1 MTVIKVSRDI
11 LLSLTIKKNKTM
23 DITPNPNN
31 FDSSIIS
38 NKDLLVLLITHLEYV
53 KSLRN
58 NIFVKLSA
66 NQIEFLDTKIDK
78 LTHKIEYLMSKL
90 SIEDLFDMAINK
102 IH

>member
-1 MTVIKVSRDI
+1 
-11 LLSLTIKKNKTM
+11 M

-66 NQIEFLDTKIDK
+66 KQIEFLDDKINK

-90 SIEDLFDMAINK
+90 TIEDLLSIDINK
-102 IH
+102 VHNY

>member
-1 MTVIKVSRDI
+1 
-11 LLSLTIKKNKTM
+11 M

-66 NQIEFLDTKIDK
+66 NQIEFLDNKIDK
-78 LTHKIEYLMSKL
+78 LTHKITYLMSKL
-90 SIEDLFDMAINK
+90 SIEDLLSIDINK
-102 IH
+102 IHNY

>member
-1 MTVIKVSRDI
+1 
-11 LLSLTIKKNKTM
+11 M

-31 FDSSIIS
+31 FNSSIIS
-38 NKDLLVLLITHLEYV
+38 NKDLVVLLITHLEYV

-58 NIFVKLSA
+58 NIFVKLSTH
-66 NQIEFLDTKIDK
+66 QIEFLDNKIDK

-90 SIEDLFDMAINK
+90 SIEDLFDIDINK

>member
-1 MTVIKVSRDI
+1 M
-11 LLSLTIKKNKTM
+11 N
-23 DITPNPNN
+23 ITPNPNN

-38 NKDLLVLLITHLEYV
+38 NKDLVVLLITHLEYV

-66 NQIEFLDTKIDK
+66 NQIEFLDNKIDK
-78 LTHKIEYLMSKL
+78 LTHKTGYLMSKL
-90 SIEDLFDMAINK
+90 SIEDLLAIDINK

>member
-1 MTVIKVSRDI
+1 
-11 LLSLTIKKNKTM
+11 M

-31 FDSSIIS
+31 FNSSIIS

-66 NQIEFLDTKIDK
+66 NQIEFLDNKIDK
-78 LTHKIEYLMSKL
+78 LTHKIEYLRSKL
-90 SIEDLFDMAINK
+90 LIEDLLSIDINK
-102 IH
+102 VHNY

>member
-1 MTVIKVSRDI
+1 M
-11 LLSLTIKKNKTM
+11 N
-23 DITPNPNN
+23 ITPNPNN

-66 NQIEFLDTKIDK
+66 NQIEFLDNKINK
-78 LTHKIEYLMSKL
+78 LSHKIEYLVSKL
-90 SIEDLFDMAINK
+90 TIEDLLSIDINK
-102 IH
+102 VHEY

>member
-1 MTVIKVSRDI
+1 
-11 LLSLTIKKNKTM
+11 M

-38 NKDLLVLLITHLEYV
+38 NKNLLVLLITHLEYV

-66 NQIEFLDTKIDK
+66 HQIEFLDTKIDK
-78 LTHKIEYLMSKL
+78 LSHKIEYLMSKL
-90 SIEDLFDMAINK
+90 SIEDLLAIDINK
-102 IH
+102 VHNY

>member
-1 MTVIKVSRDI
+1 M
-11 LLSLTIKKNKTM
+11 N
-23 DITPNPNN
+23 ITPNPNN

-58 NIFVKLSA
+58 NIFVKLA
-66 NQIEFLDTKIDK
+66 AHQIEFLDNKIDK

-90 SIEDLFDMAINK
+90 SIEDLFDIDINK

>member
-1 MTVIKVSRDI
+1 
-11 LLSLTIKKNKTM
+11 M

-38 NKDLLVLLITHLEYV
+38 NKDLVILLITHLEYV

-66 NQIEFLDTKIDK
+66 HQIEFLDNKIDK
-78 LTHKIEYLMSKL
+78 LNHKIGYLMSKL
-90 SIEDLFDMAINK
+90 SIEDVLAIDINK

>member
-1 MTVIKVSRDI
+1 
-11 LLSLTIKKNKTM
+11 M
-23 DITPNPNN
+23 DFTPNPNN

-66 NQIEFLDTKIDK
+66 NQIEFLDNKINK
-78 LTHKIEYLMSKL
+78 LSHKIEYLVGKL
-90 SIEDLFDMAINK
+90 TIEDLLSIDINK

>member
-1 MTVIKVSRDI
+1 
-11 LLSLTIKKNKTM
+11 M

-31 FDSSIIS
+31 FNSSIIS

-66 NQIEFLDTKIDK
+66 NQIEFLDIKINK
-78 LTHKIEYLMSKL
+78 ITHKIEYLRSKL
-90 SIEDLFDMAINK
+90 SIEDLFNIDINK
-102 IH
+102 TH

>member
-1 MTVIKVSRDI
+1 
-11 LLSLTIKKNKTM
+11 M

-31 FDSSIIS
+31 LDSSIIS

-66 NQIEFLDTKIDK
+66 HQIEFLDTKIDK
-78 LTHKIEYLMSKL
+78 LTRKIGYLMSKI
-90 SIEDLFDMAINK
+90 SIEDLLFIDINK
-102 IH
+102 SS

>member
-1 MTVIKVSRDI
+1 
-11 LLSLTIKKNKTM
+11 M

-58 NIFVKLSA
+58 NIFVKLASH
-66 NQIEFLDTKIDK
+66 QIEFLDTKIDK

-90 SIEDLFDMAINK
+90 SIEDLLAIDINK
-102 IH
+102 VH

>member
-1 MTVIKVSRDI
+1 
-11 LLSLTIKKNKTM
+11 M

-38 NKDLLVLLITHLEYV
+38 NKDLLELLITHLEYV

-66 NQIEFLDTKIDK
+66 HQIEFLDNKINK
-78 LTHKIEYLMSKL
+78 LSHKIEYLMSKL
-90 SIEDLFDMAINK
+90 TIEDLLSIDINK
-102 IH
+102 VHNC

>member
-1 MTVIKVSRDI
+1 
-11 LLSLTIKKNKTM
+11 M

-66 NQIEFLDTKIDK
+66 HQIEFLDNKRDK

-90 SIEDLFDMAINK
+90 SIEDLFNLAINK

>member
-1 MTVIKVSRDI
+1 M
-11 LLSLTIKKNKTM
+11 N
-23 DITPNPNN
+23 ITPNPNN

-66 NQIEFLDTKIDK
+66 NQIEFLDNKIDK
-78 LTHKIEYLMSKL
+78 LTHKIEYLTSKL
-90 SIEDLFDMAINK
+90 SIEDLFCIAINK
-102 IH
+102 VHNY

>member
-1 MTVIKVSRDI
+1 
-11 LLSLTIKKNKTM
+11 M

-31 FDSSIIS
+31 FNSSLIS

-66 NQIEFLDTKIDK
+66 NQIEFLDNKIDK
-78 LTHKIEYLMSKL
+78 LTHKITYLMSKL
-90 SIEDLFDMAINK
+90 TIEDLLSIDINK
-102 IH
+102 VHNY

>member
-1 MTVIKVSRDI
+1 
-11 LLSLTIKKNKTM
+11 M

-66 NQIEFLDTKIDK
+66 NQIEFLDNKIDK
-78 LTHKIEYLMSKL
+78 LTHKIEYLKSKL
-90 SIEDLFDMAINK
+90 LVEDLQSIN
-102 IH
+102 INIIR

>member
-1 MTVIKVSRDI
+1 
-11 LLSLTIKKNKTM
+11 M
-23 DITPNPNN
+23 DITSNPNN

-66 NQIEFLDTKIDK
+66 KQIEFLDDKMDK

-90 SIEDLFDMAINK
+90 TIEDLLSIDINK
-102 IH
+102 VHNY

>member
-1 MTVIKVSRDI
+1 
-11 LLSLTIKKNKTM
+11 M

-31 FDSSIIS
+31 FNSSIIS

-66 NQIEFLDTKIDK
+66 NQIEFLDNKINK
-78 LTHKIEYLMSKL
+78 LSHKIEYLASKVT
-90 SIEDLFDMAINK
+90 IEDLLSFNINT
-102 IH
+102 INNC

>member
-1 MTVIKVSRDI
+1 M
-11 LLSLTIKKNKTM
+11 N
-23 DITPNPNN
+23 ITPNPNN

-66 NQIEFLDTKIDK
+66 NQIEFLDNKINK
-78 LTHKIEYLMSKL
+78 LSHKIEYLVNKL
-90 SIEDLFDMAINK
+90 SIEDLLDIDINK
-102 IH
+102 VHNY

>member
-1 MTVIKVSRDI
+1 
-11 LLSLTIKKNKTM
+11 M

-66 NQIEFLDTKIDK
+66 NQIEFLDNKINK
-78 LTHKIEYLMSKL
+78 LTHKIEYLRNKL
-90 SIEDLFDMAINK
+90 SIEDLLDIDINK
-102 IH
+102 VHNY